1 MNRGFFVHGSHEPI
15 YETRDFSP
23 LVELST
29 LWTSRDGVLA
39 LRNDRG
45 EEADA
50 GVEDVSVSNAVGVS
64 VSNP

>member
-29 LWTSRDGVLA
+29 LWTSSDGELA
-39 LRNDRG
+39 LRHERG
-45 EEADA
+45 EETDA
-50 GVEDVSVSNAVGVS
+50 GAKRRRQ
-64 VSNP
+64 